1 LYANLDNFSYAE
13 EEIPLAERPEIDQ
26 WIISL
31 LNTLVLKVEKQM
43 NNYDPTPAARAIQ
56 EFVGENLSNWYVRL
70 CRRRFWKGE
79 YSKDKMAAYQ
89 TLYTCL
95 ETIAQLMSPFAP
107 FYSDQLFQDLNT
119 VANRHSAK
127 SVHLSDFPKANLA
140 YINSRLEKQMEYA
153 QTISSLVL
161 SIRKKENIKVRQPLQ
176 SILIPVIDPRVKNEI
191 ELVKELILAEVNV
204 KELKFIEAID
214 KAIKPNFKSL
224 GKKVGSK
231 MKAVAEK
238 ITAFTQNEIVAL
250 ENAGNLQIE
259 VEGSMIEVHL
269 SDVEIVSKEIAGYKV
284 ANEGALTVALDIHL
298 SDRLVEEGIARELI
312 SKIQNLR
319 KERGFDLLD
328 KIDLKI
334 IEVPYIKSAIN
345 QFKTYICSEILA
357 NDIQLVTTL
366 SEETELVI
374 DEISVKVHIEKFN

>member
-1 LYANLDNFSYAE
+1 
-13 EEIPLAERPEIDQ
+13 
-26 WIISL
+26 
-31 LNTLVLKVEKQM
+31 
-43 NNYDPTPAARAIQ
+43 
-56 EFVGENLSNWYVRL
+56 
-70 CRRRFWKGE
+70 
-79 YSKDKMAAYQ
+79 
-89 TLYTCL
+89 
-95 ETIAQLMSPFAP
+95 
-107 FYSDQLFQDLNT
+107 
-119 VANRHSAK
+119 
-127 SVHLSDFPKANLA
+127 
-140 YINSRLEKQMEYA
+140 MEYA

-259 VEGSMIEVHL
+259 VEGNMIEVHL

-374 DEISVKVHIEKFN
+374 DEISIKVHIEKFN

>member
-1 LYANLDNFSYAE
+1 
-13 EEIPLAERPEIDQ
+13 
-26 WIISL
+26 
-31 LNTLVLKVEKQM
+31 
-43 NNYDPTPAARAIQ
+43 
-56 EFVGENLSNWYVRL
+56 
-70 CRRRFWKGE
+70 
-79 YSKDKMAAYQ
+79 
-89 TLYTCL
+89 
-95 ETIAQLMSPFAP
+95 MSPFAP

-140 YINSRLEKQMEYA
+140 YINSKLEKQMEYA

-334 IEVPYIKSAIN
+334 IEVPYIKGAIN